1 MLDQLLAQSGL
12 TKAQLSRVL
21 GVSPE
26 QVSRWNNTPPR
37 YAIAYLEL
45 YIAVNNLYKQ
55 MLIH

>member
-1 MLDQLLAQSGL
+1 MLDQLLAQSGIS
-12 TKAQLSRVL
+12 KAQLSRIL
-21 GVSPE
+21 GIDPTTI
-26 QVSRWNNTPPR
+26 SRWNNTPPR